1 MQLHNL
7 KPAEGSVKKEK
18 RIAEPEQKQLKL
30 NEPLSM
36 RWESDI
42 SDFPRHFADRTRR
55 LPEGKPRAE
64 QITFNLNYNAITLN
78 YDQLELRSVT
88 YFAA

>member
-1 MQLHNL
+1 
-7 KPAEGSVKKEK
+7 
-18 RIAEPEQKQLKL
+18 
-30 NEPLSM
+30 M

-64 QITFNLNYNAITLN
+64 QPGLPRTALCTPGEYISTWLDEVGALPGRENPNKSYRAL
-78 YDQLELRSVT
+78 
-88 YFAA
+88 